1 MAEFKLS
8 RFRYTWR
15 GEWSSFSRYNPDDVV
30 SYGGKVYVSLE
41 SHAANANFYNDLNF
55 FNNDVP
61 PLLVP
66 KWELMADGVSWLG
79 DWQTDTFYNVGDIVK
94 LGGTVYVCVTGHTSV
109 VDENEFPSQI
119 ANWTVQI
126 NSQDWKIDWQANTWR
141 RCGLVFVQRNMA

>member
-15 GEWSSFSRYNPDDVV
+15 GEWNSFSRYNPDDVV

-41 SHAANANFYNDLNF
+41 SHAADSNFYNDLNF

-79 DWQTDTFYNVGDIVK
+79 DWQPDTFYNVGDIVK
-94 LGGTVYVCVTGHTSV
+94 LGGTVYVCQLDTAALFI
-109 VDENEFPSQI
+109 DAQFL
-119 ANWTVQI
+119 I
-126 NSQDWKIDWQANTWR
+126 NLAICLRD
-141 RCGLVFVQRNMA
+141 